1 MKREPERID
10 SVVKSIIQKLDK
22 QSNPT
27 SDDIENIW
35 KKVAGKKAFSHT
47 KPASL
52 RKKRLVINVDG
63 STWLYELTL
72 KKDELLAGLKKELGE
87 DKIKKPKLKVFV
99 VVRCHA
105 R

>member
-1 MKREPERID
+1 MPRQAERID

-72 KKDELLAGLKKELGE
+72 RKDELLTGLKKRLGE
-87 DKIKKPKLKVFV
+87 DKIKELQF
-99 VVRCHA
+99 RIGEL
-105 R
+105 